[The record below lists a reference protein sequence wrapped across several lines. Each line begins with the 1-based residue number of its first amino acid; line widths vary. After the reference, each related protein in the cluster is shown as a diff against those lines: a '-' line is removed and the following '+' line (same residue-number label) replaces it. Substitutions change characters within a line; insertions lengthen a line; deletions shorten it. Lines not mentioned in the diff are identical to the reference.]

1 MKNIL
6 FVVLVALVSVNAHA
20 QSAEDIMKGMSS
32 GKKIKPKP
40 EYNFAGSL
48 KFQVNGTQDGK
59 PYKGEQSWYFPAANE
74 NIFGIAMN
82 MGQGGAMRGVID
94 YNEKSMVMF
103 MEQQKMVMGIPLDL
117 EKTMK
122 DIQNDPK
129 TKVSTPKKTGRTK
142 AILGYACEEWI
153 ADNAEYTTSMWMSE
167 KLPINSASFYKIMAQ
182 QLFKSTGTPMPAD
195 MKGVP
200 LEVQATNKKSK
211 EKYSMVCTEV
221 SNKPSKFSTVGY
233 KTM

>member
-6 FVVLVALVSVNAHA
+6 FVVLVAVFNFSANA
-20 QSAEDIMKGMSS
+20 QSAADIINGMKS
-32 GKKIKPKP
+32 GKKVKPKP

-48 KFQVNGTQDGK
+48 KFQVTATNDGK
-59 PYKGEQSWYFPAANE
+59 TSKGQQMWYFPVGSE

-82 MGQGGAMRGVID
+82 MGQGGNMRGVID
-94 YNEKSMVMF
+94 YADKSMIMF
-103 MEQQKMVMGIPLDL
+103 MEDQKMVMGIPLDL
-117 EKTMK
+117 DKTMK

-129 TKVSTPKKTGRTK
+129 TKVSAPKKTGKTK
-142 AILGYACEEWI
+142 TILGYKCDEWI
-153 ADNAEYTTSMWMSE
+153 TENADYTSSVWVSD

-182 QLFKSTGTPMPAD
+182 QLAKSTGTPMPTD

-200 LEVQATNKKSK
+200 LEIQATNKK
-211 EKYSMVCTEV
+211 EGDKYSMVCTEV
-221 SNKPSKFSTVGY
+221 STKPTKFSTAGY